1 MKKALMAL
9 SLLFIFS
16 SFALSSNLGLKS
28 ITAKAGV
35 LLPEDP
41 WETGFQLGAKA
52 DLGELAEGINL
63 VPFVAYWSSS
73 YDFSGFNESLS
84 LDMSNIKLGAS
95 ARYAVPSVKGL
106 YGEAGVSINF
116 LSVDFPGVTVFGIS
130 SGGGSDTSTEFGLV
144 LAGGYQ
150 IPLGGMTGVLEL
162 EYNIMDL
169 SALEVSFGILFDM
182 AK

>member
-16 SFALSSNLGLKS
+16 SFAFSQGLGLKS

-41 WETGFQLGAKA
+41 WETGFTLGAKA
-52 DLGELAEGINL
+52 DLGELAENINL
-63 VPFVAYWSSS
+63 VPFVAYWASS
-73 YDFSGFNESLS
+73 YDFSGFGSSSS

-116 LSVDFPGVTVFGIS
+116 LSIDFPGVTVFGVS
-130 SGGGSDTSTEFGLV
+130 SGGASSSSTEFGFV
-144 LAGGYQ
+144 VGGGYQ
-150 IPLGGMTGVLEL
+150 IPLGGMMGVIEA
-162 EYNIMDL
+162 EYNIMEL
-169 SALEVSFGILFDM
+169 SALEISFGIVFDM